1 MLDEQQE
8 APAAEAEDAEDV
20 AGSQDS
26 AASGDDDAGA
36 QDAGGV
42 SAEVLADMPDAPTEW
57 DDGAPAD
64 AGPRQAAEER
74 AQQAAD
80 AGAQAAAE
88 DEGAGAPAE

>member
-8 APAAEAEDAEDV
+8 APAAEAQDAEDET
-20 AGSQDS
+20 GSQEPG
-26 AASGDDDAGA
+26 ASSDDAADG
-36 QDAGGV
+36 GEGV
-42 SAEVLADMPDAPTEW
+42 SSEVLAEIAGEPTVW

-88 DEGAGAPAE
+88 DAGAGDAPAE